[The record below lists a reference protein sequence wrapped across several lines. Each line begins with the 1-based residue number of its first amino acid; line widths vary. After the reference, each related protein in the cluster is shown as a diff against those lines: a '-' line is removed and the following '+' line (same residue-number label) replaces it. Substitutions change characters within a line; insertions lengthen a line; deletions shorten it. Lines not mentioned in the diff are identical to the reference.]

1 MQQLFF
7 VFVFILG
14 HNFSNIVDI
23 SEHHALDSEQELFD
37 NSDDIEE
44 EENTSCLDIFFKEI
58 ETKICINSLTVGDR
72 LSAYYVPEFKT
83 SLMRICKKFPIWTNI
98 MVPFFKSPYTIASS
112 ASVEGEFSQLKNS
125 ILKHESRLLP
135 ADRFVV
141 THLRSIEN
149 DMKIVRSEQVYST
162 KKLLVDDSLENI
174 TTDDLNTNDVI
185 SSNDNFTSSS
195 STTSISDDDT
205 FNAEEC
211 WRGLNNI
218 KTGPLINSR
227 EKTIQMPSTP
237 KKRRTKYL
245 ES

>member
-7 VFVFILG
+7 VFVFFLG
-14 HNFSNIVDI
+14 HNFSNIFDI

-98 MVPFFKSPYTIASS
+98 MVPFFKSPYTTASS

-162 KKLLVDDSLENI
+162 K
-174 TTDDLNTNDVI
+174 
-185 SSNDNFTSSS
+185 NF
-195 STTSISDDDT
+195 
-205 FNAEEC
+205 
-211 WRGLNNI
+211 L
-218 KTGPLINSR
+218 
-227 EKTIQMPSTP
+227 
-237 KKRRTKYL
+237 
-245 ES
+245 